1 MLRRPSSQRRAR
13 GNKSLEELPLVP
25 IMDAFVTLIAFLL
38 MATSLLAVTLIDT
51 PVPVVSS
58 QPPENKRP
66 LSLTVHLEQDGLR
79 LESPFGHIP
88 RTEIPRTE
96 QTYDLVKF
104 HDLLLG
110 IKNKFPQEKQII
122 LMPSATTE
130 YNDIVL
136 VMDAA
141 RQIREADPPL
151 YIKDAQGQDVVVTD
165 LFNDVVFGNIL
176 GGS

>member
-1 MLRRPSSQRRAR
+1 MLRRPSSQRR
-13 GNKSLEELPLVP
+13 GNKVKLEELPLVP
-25 IMDAFVTLIAFLL
+25 VIDAFVTLVAFLL
-38 MATSLLAVTLIDT
+38 MVTSLLAVTLIDT

-66 LSLTVHLEQDGLR
+66 LSLTVHLEQDRLR
-79 LESPFGHIP
+79 IESPFGHIP
-88 RTEIPRTE
+88 RTEIPRTD
-96 QTYDLVKF
+96 TAYDLVKF

-110 IKNKFPQEKQII
+110 IKNKFPTEKQII

-130 YNDIVL
+130 YNDIVQ

-141 RQIREADPPL
+141 RKINPADPAL
-151 YIKDAQGQDVVVTD
+151 YIKDDKGQDVVVTD

-176 GGS
+176 GGG